1 MGIHCQGAGSMCNVK
16 KMPMKASSLHHNV
29 SCSRAFVDMHTLPLA
44 PDYFNCPPLP
54 TQEATRYAHLAYQH
68 ALHIVQAST
77 VTNTRYHWNI
87 DSDDAD
93 LKMYEG
99 WDPFTPNTS
108 TLHAGTT
115 EFIGHLDEVAGYY
128 RTHHVK
134 GHGVVADTHTLY
146 TIVDTPTASVRVKW
160 LATKTSS
167 LDGFV
172 AKKRRDFC
180 VLEVKYKLLSNV
192 VVLCWSSIDMKCCPP
207 IDGMLRARMFP
218 SGVVCQDAARRGYL
232 HLSAVAHIDVQGL
245 VPPLVALRATKDM
258 CRAFAGVEL
267 CLRQSR
273 LSASAFLLARD
284 LRPLD
289 SRRDCFLCHRRFS
302 PLRKKT
308 NCLKCG
314 EVVCTACN
322 PSWSVLVNGH
332 LTKRRACTLCS
343 LASKP
348 SKPVATPSIH
358 RDDLVPSLGFR
369 SSDATTIDRDDSMSR
384 YSDSTMGYHT

>member
-1 MGIHCQGAGSMCNVK
+1 
-16 KMPMKASSLHHNV
+16 
-29 SCSRAFVDMHTLPLA
+29 
-44 PDYFNCPPLP
+44 
-54 TQEATRYAHLAYQH
+54 
-68 ALHIVQAST
+68 
-77 VTNTRYHWNI
+77 
-87 DSDDAD
+87 
-93 LKMYEG
+93 MYEG

-180 VLEVKYKLLSNV
+180 VLEVKYKLL
-192 VVLCWSSIDMKCCPP
+192 
-207 IDGMLRARMFP
+207 
-218 SGVVCQDAARRGYL
+218 Y
-232 HLSAVAHIDVQGL
+232 
-245 VPPLVALRATKDM
+245 
-258 CRAFAGVEL
+258 
-267 CLRQSR
+267 
-273 LSASAFLLARD
+273 D
-284 LRPLD
+284 L
-289 SRRDCFLCHRRFS
+289 
-302 PLRKKT
+302 
-308 NCLKCG
+308 
-314 EVVCTACN
+314 VVCTACN

>member
-1 MGIHCQGAGSMCNVK
+1 
-16 KMPMKASSLHHNV
+16 
-29 SCSRAFVDMHTLPLA
+29 
-44 PDYFNCPPLP
+44 
-54 TQEATRYAHLAYQH
+54 
-68 ALHIVQAST
+68 
-77 VTNTRYHWNI
+77 
-87 DSDDAD
+87 
-93 LKMYEG
+93 MYEG

-115 EFIGHLDEVAGYY
+115 EFIGHLDEVAAYY

-180 VLEVKYKLLSNV
+180 VLEVK
-192 VVLCWSSIDMKCCPP
+192 
-207 IDGMLRARMFP
+207 MFP

-343 LASKP
+343 LAC
-348 SKPVATPSIH
+348 PVVKCVLLKADGSIEEVTVDMTPQKQEVKALLGGACHFLGQYEDIEVFLMCNPEAQEDESLPVTAQKMQPPFHGRLGEIRGDILIFRTDASGEQQDFTVEEYKAFQALTLPEWEPEDDDDDDESEPDEDDESYKKAALAYLTEEFVELHGDDIH
-358 RDDLVPSLGFR
+358 DN
-369 SSDATTIDRDDSMSR
+369 I
-384 YSDSTMGYHT
+384 YS